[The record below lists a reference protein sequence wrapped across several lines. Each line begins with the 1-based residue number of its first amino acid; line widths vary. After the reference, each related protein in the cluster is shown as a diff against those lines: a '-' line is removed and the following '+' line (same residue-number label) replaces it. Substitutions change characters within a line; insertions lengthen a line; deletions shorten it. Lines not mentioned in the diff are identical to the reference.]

1 MAPQPPSKK
10 LSVSHS
16 HLGRVH
22 TTEYEEL
29 LFRQVTWSPM
39 VSAVWRWPLCSQ
51 GEHGKG
57 EALANGDEKTLK
69 THQQGEPGLRV
80 GLRRRLGAGH
90 VSAGVA
96 PGRRVRP
103 GKRTRSQGPKIAD
116 GVYLKPVTLSHQLTP
131 LGVCVDRS
139 T

>member
-51 GEHGKG
+51 GEQGKG
-57 EALANGDEKTLK
+57 EALANGDEKTLQ

-80 GLRRRLGAGH
+80 GLRRPAGSWARLRRCWLLEG
-90 VSAGVA
+90 VSGRENA
-96 PGRRVRP
+96 PGPR
-103 GKRTRSQGPKIAD
+103 G
-116 GVYLKPVTLSHQLTP
+116 LK
-131 LGVCVDRS
+131 
-139 T
+139 

>member
-10 LSVSHS
+10 VSVSHS
-16 HLGRVH
+16 HLRRVH

-57 EALANGDEKTLK
+57 EALADGDEKTLQ

-80 GLRRRLGAGH
+80 GLRRQAGSWARLRRCCSWKACQTRKTHPVPGA
-90 VSAGVA
+90 
-96 PGRRVRP
+96 
-103 GKRTRSQGPKIAD
+103 
-116 GVYLKPVTLSHQLTP
+116 
-131 LGVCVDRS
+131 
-139 T
+139 